1 MEQPTRVTRVII
13 ISIPTSI
20 FGVAALRLPSVNSLY
35 PSTDLA
41 SETESRAAPAPGTER
56 ISLNIALPASSLPG
70 THGHINIIGP
80 LLFHFST

>member
-20 FGVAALRLPSVNSLY
+20 FDLAALRLPSVNSLY
-35 PSTDLA
+35 PITDLA

-56 ISLNIALPASSLPG
+56 ISLNIARLLFQLPAFQEHMDTL
-70 THGHINIIGP
+70 I
-80 LLFHFST
+80 